1 MSHEVCTPQ
10 LSGRQGHR
18 GRDGSTVVA
27 GKTPTPS
34 APPPPLCAQTDTQP
48 HQDTRRRPSYSHS
61 VTAGTGPSGLKRGG
75 AKTLHGTGETVY
87 KRKVDSTALRGG
99 AGETWGKLRQGKTL
113 QQPSTQSDLESR
125 PTGQAPGSRSKL
137 LPEAAARL
145 PALGATRQEPRSQ
158 SGRREAGKGGGSAG
172 IHTWPPLS
180 GPCETQT
187 PTAFFTPG
195 CPGF

>member
-1 MSHEVCTPQ
+1 M
-10 LSGRQGHR
+10 
-18 GRDGSTVVA
+18 A

-34 APPPPLCAQTDTQP
+34 APPPPLCAQTDTKP

-137 LPEAAARL
+137 LPEAAHASRPLAPLARSPVPNL
-145 PALGATRQEPRSQ
+145 EGGKPGRVVGVPAFTR
-158 SGRREAGKGGGSAG
+158 GRLSRAPVRLK
-172 IHTWPPLS
+172 PPPPFLRRAAQAS
-180 GPCETQT
+180 ERKS
-187 PTAFFTPG
+187 
-195 CPGF
+195 CPSRVAITR